1 MRILKSFIYSALLLF
16 LIAGCK
22 ENFLDEISQ
31 VDPGADESA
40 PVVTVSYPV
49 NGTEIQVYESVT
61 SINIEFEATD
71 DIEIQKI
78 DLKIDGAQITSF
90 NEFVDYRKFSGEY
103 TYSELNDGDHVLE
116 VIATDINGKSTTAT
130 VNFSK
135 IPPYV
140 VQYESEVF
148 YMPFDGDNVELVSVT
163 FPTEVGNT
171 GFAGEGKVGGN
182 AFKGATGSYLTMP
195 VGDEILGSEF
205 SAAFWMKIDNVP
217 NRGGILT
224 IGPPDTGNANY
235 PGTQNLRT
243 SGIRFFR
250 ENGAG
255 GKQRFKL
262 NIGTGSGETWVD
274 GGTAADVTPNTGEWV
289 HFAFTISTTE
299 ATVYING
306 QPVKTSAT
314 TGVNWAN
321 CDILSIMSGAPR
333 FSEWGHLSDLSYLD
347 ELRLFNSA
355 LTQQE
360 ISNLIQD
367 EGGITYNGE
376 FGEKFYM
383 PFDGN
388 LLDKGSGIAA
398 TVVGTPGYGG
408 SGLRGSN
415 SFQAATDSYLTYP
428 SNGIEYSEFS
438 ASMWYKL
445 NATPDRAG
453 ILVIGPPHTENAN
466 YPTTQNLR
474 TSGFRFFRENASGKQ
489 RFKLNVGTGA
499 GEVWVDGGAAADV
512 DPATQTDWIHLAFT
526 ISGAV
531 ARVYIDGVM
540 VKESDLPAGF
550 SWADCDIMS
559 IGSGAPRFNGWDH
572 KSDLS
577 LIDELRIFDKA
588 LTQAEITAIKAAR

>member
-1 MRILKSFIYSALLLF
+1 MRIFKSFLFSALLLF
-16 LIAGCK
+16 LVAGCK
-22 ENFLDEISQ
+22 ESFLDEISS
-31 VDPGADESA
+31 VAPGEDQSA

-71 DIEIQKI
+71 DIEIQTI
-78 DLKIDGAQITSF
+78 NLNIDGTQIASF
-90 NEFVDYRKFSGEY
+90 DEFIDYRKFSGEY
-103 TYSELNDGDHVLE
+103 TYDELGDGDHVLT
-116 VIATDINGKSTTAT
+116 VTATDINGKSTTAT

-140 VQYESEVF
+140 VKYESEVF

-163 FPTEVGNT
+163 FPTKVGNT

-182 AFKGATGSYLTMP
+182 AYKGATDSYLTIP
-195 VGDEILGSEF
+195 VGNDVLGSEF
-205 SAAFWMKIDNVP
+205 SAAFWMKINNIPD
-217 NRGGILT
+217 RGGILT

-235 PGTQNLRT
+235 PTTQNLRT

-306 QPVKTSAT
+306 QPVRTSAT

-333 FSEWGHLSDLSYLD
+333 FTEWGHKSDLSYMD

-355 LTQQE
+355 LTQAE

-398 TVVGTPGYGG
+398 TAVGTPGYGG
-408 SGLRGSN
+408 SGLRGTN
-415 SFQAATDSYLTYP
+415 SFKAATDSYLTYP

-438 ASMWYKL
+438 ASMWYKV

-453 ILVIGPPHTENAN
+453 ILVIGPPDTGNAN
-466 YPTTQNLR
+466 YPGTQNLR
-474 TSGFRFFRENASGKQ
+474 TSGFRFFRENAGGKQ

-512 DPATQTDWIHLAFT
+512 DPATQTDWIHMAFT
-526 ISGAV
+526 ISGSV

-559 IGSGAPRFNGWDH
+559 IGSGAPRFNGWNH

-577 LIDELRIFDKA
+577 QIDELRIFDKA
-588 LTQAEITAIKAAR
+588 LTQAEVTAIKAAR